1 MAISKGTT
9 PKIYTA
15 ATASPTN
22 LVAHMNS
29 FSMSFNG
36 KSVDVTEF
44 AANAPVYIAR
54 AAGIKDLTAT
64 FSGFNDKADAG
75 HAPIWA
81 NAVSDTDLYVKIT
94 FTATTPAVEFKA
106 VVDSIDI
113 KNSYDGYVE
122 VSFSVSNAG
131 NTVTIT

>member
-22 LVAHMNS
+22 LVGHMNN
-29 FSMSFNG
+29 FSMTMNG

-44 AANAPVYIAR
+44 AASAPTYIAR
-54 AAGIKDLTAT
+54 ASGIKDLTAT

-75 HAPIWA
+75 QAPIWA
-81 NAVSDTDLYVKIT
+81 NVVSDTDLYVKIT
-94 FTATTPAVEFKA
+94 FTATTPAIEFKA

-113 KNSYDGYVE
+113 KNSIDGYVE
-122 VSFSVSNAG
+122 VTFNVSNAS